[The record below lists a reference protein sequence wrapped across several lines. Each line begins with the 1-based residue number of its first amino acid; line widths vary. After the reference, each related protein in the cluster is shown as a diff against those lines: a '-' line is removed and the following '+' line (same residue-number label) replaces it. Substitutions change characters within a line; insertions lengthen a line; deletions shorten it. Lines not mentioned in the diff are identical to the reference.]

1 MCGPR
6 TTAAKFTSQGLG
18 RTRTDAQIKYLYY
31 PLNTEYVYI
40 YIYVYLNLK
49 PQKFEMCVL
58 HVYIYTHI
66 YIKLKN
72 LFKAYI
78 KNWVKPRN
86 TLYLKQYFVTLYVTL
101 SSLIT

>member
-1 MCGPR
+1 M
-6 TTAAKFTSQGLG
+6 
-18 RTRTDAQIKYLYY
+18 
-31 PLNTEYVYI
+31 
-40 YIYVYLNLK
+40 
-49 PQKFEMCVL
+49 
-58 HVYIYTHI
+58 

-78 KNWVKPRN
+78 KKWVKPRN